1 MALSDFVEEECRS
14 AMIFDD
20 MDITCLTVF
29 AKQIEESKLK
39 KYGVREKKRSRLE
52 GDEPF
57 DDGSDGHSQLRSRQ
71 MFYGQGFSNDHH
83 HR

>member
-39 KYGVREKKRSRLE
+39 KYGVREKKRSRLV
-52 GDEPF
+52 GDN
-57 DDGSDGHSQLRSRQ
+57 DKRVSKSRP
-71 MFYGQGFSNDHH
+71 QGKCSESLWTICSRCSNRH
-83 HR
+83 